1 MTAMKNLKY
10 KAIALGMAIVLSVA
24 VYSSDTLMNEEAGH
38 TIVAAVM
45 HQSAAI
51 HRLPFLR

>member
-1 MTAMKNLKY
+1 MIAMKNLKY
-10 KAIALGMAIVLSVA
+10 KVLALAAAIVLSGA

-45 HQSAAI
+45 HQTAAI
-51 HRLPFLR
+51 QRLPFLQ